1 MARYQIWNKQD
12 AIITPSGEVFTP
24 EQWIAKH
31 PIAGVEGIKTVISGD
46 VVNGAL
52 LYEFTGFVKRIEQ
65 MGCDF
70 SECETDEDF
79 LNTIEVFE
87 DEQAVAAAEAA
98 LKEAE
103 AAAAAGAT
111 QERIAAAL
119 EAQVLM
125 SLPDEEI
132 EEETEE

>member
-12 AIITPSGEVFTP
+12 TIITPSGEVFTP

-52 LYEFTGFVKRIEQ
+52 LYELTGFVKRVEQ

-70 SECETDEDF
+70 SQCTTDQEYLDV
-79 LNTIEVFE
+79 IEAFE
-87 DEQAVAAAEAA
+87 DAQAAAAAEAA
-98 LKEAE
+98 LAEAE
-103 AAAAAGAT
+103 AATAAEAT

-125 SLPDEEI
+125 SLPDEDI
-132 EEETEE
+132 EE